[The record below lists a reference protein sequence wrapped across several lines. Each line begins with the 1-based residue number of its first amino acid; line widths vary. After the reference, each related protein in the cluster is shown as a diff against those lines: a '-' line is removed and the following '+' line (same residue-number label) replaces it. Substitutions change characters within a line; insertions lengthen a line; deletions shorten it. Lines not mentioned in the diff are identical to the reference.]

1 MAKPEKPG
9 LPGEK
14 KARKPRGEKRALR
27 LSDEQLAQCNALAV
41 RHASFGIIP
50 PALAVAAAALAKGL
64 EVLGE

>member
-1 MAKPEKPG
+1 MAKPEVPGKPS
-9 LPGEK
+9 EK

-27 LSDEQLAQCNALAV
+27 LTDEQMARCQEIAQK
-41 RHASFGIIP
+41 HASFGITP